1 MKTNTFEWKITHFT
15 THSFRRM
22 RGSKNGNFYCYNNIS
37 VEEWLLPYML
47 WNRDRLNSIWIWMMV
62 LLSHHTYRMYRLH
75 WNCYFSV
82 LHRCIP
88 IRWLPSNCPLWE
100 SSLMTLYSV
109 EKRKNAHVLLLCCHN
124 HMWLF
129 TFKSRLI
136 RCNRIDSSKQT
147 SDSLMCVFFSA
158 HGLTFMSLVKSLS
171 ANELLLLSWN
181 SSRLLM
187 LCSCDSMLLMS
198 MLMAAW

>member
-1 MKTNTFEWKITHFT
+1 MKTNTFEWKFTHFT

-37 VEEWLLPYML
+37 VEEWRLPYTL

-88 IRWLPSNCPLWE
+88 IRWLPSNYPLWE

-109 EKRKNAHVLLLCCHN
+109 EKRHKSNQVIIRRFAHMFYCAYLPLN
-124 HMWLF
+124 HGSFAVIASILQ
-129 TFKSRLI
+129 SRPAILW
-136 RCNRIDSSKQT
+136 CAS
-147 SDSLMCVFFSA
+147 FSA
-158 HGLTFMSLVKSLS
+158 HMGSHLCRWLNHLAQMNCYCWVEIHLV
-171 ANELLLLSWN
+171 
-181 SSRLLM
+181 
-187 LCSCDSMLLMS
+187 C
-198 MLMAAW
+198 